1 MKVSCLSKFV
11 WCDFGTFSAAN
22 AFIKFKSY
30 FFFSL
35 YIYVL
40 AEAGACSVENKEWQI
55 GCDHC
60 YCRNQS
66 VFCET
71 DPGCQEKK

>member
-1 MKVSCLSKFV
+1 MRTLL
-11 WCDFGTFSAAN
+11 
-22 AFIKFKSY
+22 FICGILLFASFTKS
-30 FFFSL
+30 S
-35 YIYVL
+35 VGNPVPSE

-71 DPGCQEKK
+71 DPGCEEKK